1 MSRPEVNA
9 RIANY
14 INYAPSNTKSYDT
27 GVIPKEKLPG
37 LPNSPE
43 NFEKGFVQD
52 NSWWV
57 NNADAMVKRFD
68 AFLQQ

>member
-1 MSRPEVNA
+1 MIASISCRKRPKLRRCGVSTSRA
-9 RIANY
+9 L
-14 INYAPSNTKSYDT
+14 SY
-27 GVIPKEKLPG
+27 VIPKDKLPG

-52 NSWWV
+52 VSWWV

-68 AFLQQ
+68 AFLQK

>member
-1 MSRPEVNA
+1 M
-9 RIANY
+9 
-14 INYAPSNTKSYDT
+14 KGYDT

-52 NSWWV
+52 VAWWV

-68 AFLQQ
+68 AFLQR